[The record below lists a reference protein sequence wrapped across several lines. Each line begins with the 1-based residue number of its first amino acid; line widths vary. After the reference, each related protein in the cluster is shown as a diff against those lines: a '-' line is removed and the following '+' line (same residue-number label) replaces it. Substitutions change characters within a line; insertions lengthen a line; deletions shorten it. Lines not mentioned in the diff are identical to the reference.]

1 MIYISQLHGPR
12 SNATGFIDPETFS
25 SCFLVTV
32 SQGSSSKVPLSAKLP
47 EDPFEGPAA
56 LPHACWRL
64 ISGSIL
70 PAPTPPPNC
79 GPKSECVA
87 ASKVVPVSNGTSHRL
102 LMRNTLREISS

>member
-1 MIYISQLHGPR
+1 MVEIRMIYISQLHGPR

-47 EDPFEGPAA
+47 EDPFEGPAP

-70 PAPTPPPNC
+70 PSPPPPHPPTVDPNQNVWQ
-79 GPKSECVA
+79 P
-87 ASKVVPVSNGTSHRL
+87 
-102 LMRNTLREISS
+102 LRSGQFRRELAIGF